1 MCCALRKTPVTGFM
15 SDHPFSNMSEG
26 EASFPQNQLDEGLS
40 VRLSPSSNV
49 SSKTDLDLARQ
60 LIGHSHG
67 LDKGQEKKQERDRS
81 SSPSSYP
88 DYRTPEGSSLLM
100 NPNPQLIP
108 RSASEERSLRE
119 ISQPFLS
126 KTSPKPDQVQAGQ
139 ICRYEYLVR
148 KGNLS

>member
-1 MCCALRKTPVTGFM
+1 MCCALRKAPVTGFM

-49 SSKTDLDLARQ
+49 SSKADLDLARQ
-60 LIGHSHG
+60 LIGHSHI
-67 LDKGQEKKQERDRS
+67 LDNSQEKQQERDRS

-88 DYRTPEGSSLLM
+88 DYRTPERSSIAV
-100 NPNPQLIP
+100 NSNPQLIP
-108 RSASEERSLRE
+108 RSASEERSLRD

-126 KTSPKPDQVQAGQ
+126 ATSPKPDQVQAGQ
-139 ICRYEYLVR
+139 VCRYDFLV
-148 KGNLS
+148 KKWNLS